1 VLEGT
6 VSHLLILKQI
16 GEQEGYRRSL
26 DEPDSHRP
34 LEFKAHVETGLLSKI
49 VGGKVSAK
57 KRDKVGGGA
66 AKAEDWMREFEMA
79 DQRRE
84 DQLQQTSRN

>member
-1 VLEGT
+1 MV
-6 VSHLLILKQI
+6 
-16 GEQEGYRRSL
+16 
-26 DEPDSHRP
+26 D
-34 LEFKAHVETGLLSKI
+34 TGLSSKV

-57 KRDKVGGGA
+57 KKDKVGGGA
-66 AKAEDWMREFEMA
+66 AKAEDWMRELEMA

>member
-1 VLEGT
+1 MV
-6 VSHLLILKQI
+6 
-16 GEQEGYRRSL
+16 
-26 DEPDSHRP
+26 D
-34 LEFKAHVETGLLSKI
+34 TGLLSKI
-49 VGGKVSAK
+49 VGGKVNAK